1 LKTLIARLPCS
12 ATPRDAWAALAAL
25 PWWLSALDSVDAVDD
40 VDVPGELHPG
50 VGGSF
55 RVRLH
60 EGLGLRCRVV
70 AVDPER
76 RMELAVRWRVLRAVF
91 AYEIVPL
98 EDRCELVH
106 TRSYRGIAT
115 RAIATLWR
123 PREEEEQSATLRE
136 WCWEAGS
143 LAARRRYAS

>member
-12 ATPRDAWAALAAL
+12 AVPRDAWAALAAL
-25 PWWLSALDSVDAVDD
+25 PWWLDTLDSVDAVD
-40 VDVPGELHPG
+40 VDVEGEAHPG
-50 VGGSF
+50 VGSSF
-55 RVRLH
+55 TVRLQ

-76 RMELAVRWRVLRAVF
+76 CMELAVRWRVLRAVF
-91 AYEIVPL
+91 TYEIVPL

-106 TRSYRGIAT
+106 TRSYGGIAT

-143 LAARRRYAS
+143 LAARRRYAG